1 MLHFGYNLTK
11 SPFLGKRKPKATRS
25 VPLVFYKEPDGQ
37 EIMRLTELTITYSCI
52 IQAFGLNV
60 NGYACLTKPCRMQ
73 LKMIRC
79 RCSSLMARPPTYWKV
94 PNSGVKLAIKSSAA
108 SFGNRSGRKLTS
120 GSLKYSDRG
129 ST

>member
-52 IQAFGLNV
+52 IYILLYHTSFRFECQRLCLLNKAVQNAAQDDSLPLFFVDGPTTDLLEGSKQWRQAGNKEF
-60 NGYACLTKPCRMQ
+60 CRFFWQ
-73 LKMIRC
+73 QVW
-79 RCSSLMARPPTYWKV
+79 T
-94 PNSGVKLAIKSSAA
+94 
-108 SFGNRSGRKLTS
+108 
-120 GSLKYSDRG
+120 
-129 ST
+129 